1 MPKPLV
7 RRVLQTA
14 GQQYSWRAGWACDW
28 GKNIYTP
35 GPFLDIGMDPNKVWE
50 QPVRVQYVTSD
61 GASVDK
67 SYKVRWGGSEGEVA
81 GGYRF

>member
-14 GQQYSWRAGWACDW
+14 GDQYKWPSGWACDW
-28 GKNIYTP
+28 GKNIYCP
-35 GPFLDIGMDPNKVWE
+35 GPFLDLGMTDKVWE
-50 QPVRVQYVTSD
+50 QPVRVQYLTSD

-67 SYKVRWGGSEGEVA
+67 TYKVGGDGEGVVGVGA
-81 GGYRF
+81 